1 MSEIKLHWMALTA
14 DQTLWRKILVNLR
27 TSAIETVQN
36 ETHRGKKTNRLQQSI
51 SELWDNRQWPYLR
64 VNGVVKGGDR
74 KKYLKK

>member
-1 MSEIKLHWMALTA
+1 M
-14 DQTLWRKILVNLR
+14 NLR
-27 TSAIETVQN
+27 TLAIETVQN

-51 SELWDNRQWPYLR
+51 SELWDNPQWPYLH